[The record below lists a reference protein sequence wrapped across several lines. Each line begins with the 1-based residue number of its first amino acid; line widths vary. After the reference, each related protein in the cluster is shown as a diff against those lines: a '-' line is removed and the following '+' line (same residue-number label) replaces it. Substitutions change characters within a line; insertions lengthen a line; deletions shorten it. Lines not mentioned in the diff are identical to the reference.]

1 MSISRFQATVPTPK
15 VQNDRGFH
23 LRLLLQTQFANLHLL
38 RNFPKQKMISK
49 QRDICSS
56 EICMKY
62 ALMSQSFL
70 VVHQYTPLRN
80 ELLCKPFRALRWE
93 WISSKMKVWHSWQL
107 KNIKTLGAFMELPAK
122 QHCQFSL
129 FGPFLRQDFDIF
141 NCHGCGFT
149 IQVKNIEE

>member
-56 EICMKY
+56 EICTKY
-62 ALMSQSFL
+62 ALISQSFL

-80 ELLCKPFRALRWE
+80 ELLCQLFRALRKQ
-93 WISSKMKVWHSWQL
+93 WIPADIKVWYSLQL
-107 KNIKTLGAFMELPAK
+107 KNQSSLENGLKWQCCLASSSKT
-122 QHCQFSL
+122 
-129 FGPFLRQDFDIF
+129 DFDFSIAMCAKTSF
-141 NCHGCGFT
+141 QMKST
-149 IQVKNIEE
+149 ATEAP